1 MSDKPKATSATASE
15 GETSRVEGDRTVGE
29 QANRAAGTGRGVT
42 SPMDNPTEQFSA
54 VRAGDV
60 PRTDE
65 ELGLE
70 PDVPTVRDRA
80 TAVESAEA
88 AASGG
93 ATAARTRG
101 RSGETRKAASLT
113 KKPTA
118 TDPASEAETTALP
131 KTTAS
136 PKTTGAPKTAAVP
149 QDAAVSQDAAVP
161 EDGADR
167 TTEPIDDGGETAA
180 YAYASIP
187 PAANTPGER
196 SKSARRRPAENR
208 RGTLDL
214 GLLVLRVVVGATFLY
229 HGLQKATGWFHGS
242 GLDGT
247 RDMMAEGGWDHPTLS
262 TILLVVGE
270 IGGGALLILGLA
282 TPLAAGAVLAV
293 ILNAWAWKQG
303 MLPGF
308 QFNSSVPT
316 GVEID
321 TILAG
326 AAVAIILTG
335 PGRLSLDRGRG
346 WATRPF
352 VGSFTALLLAVVAAG
367 LTYWYLHG
375 GNPLTGIGP
384 FD

>member
-1 MSDKPKATSATASE
+1 MSTTGASTS
-15 GETSRVEGDRTVGE
+15 
-29 QANRAAGTGRGVT
+29 RGVT
-42 SPMDNPTEQFSA
+42 SPMDNPTEQFQAMDTS
-54 VRAGDV
+54 VRDV

-65 ELGLE
+65 ELGLD
-70 PDVPTVRDRA
+70 PDVPTVANRA
-80 TAVESAEA
+80 AAAGSEKSAEPA
-88 AASGG
+88 EPRPAASDPAASGPAESG
-93 ATAARTRG
+93 PAESGPGKADLRKRDAGAATAA
-101 RSGETRKAASLT
+101 
-113 KKPTA
+113 TA
-118 TDPASEAETTALP
+118 TATIPD
-131 KTTAS
+131 
-136 PKTTGAPKTAAVP
+136 
-149 QDAAVSQDAAVP
+149 QDAEP
-161 EDGADR
+161 EADSDTDQGSDTDR
-167 TTEPIDDGGETAA
+167 GGETAA

-196 SKSARRRPAENR
+196 SVAARRRAVENR

-214 GLLVLRVVVGATFLY
+214 GLLVLRLVVGAIFLY
-229 HGLQKATGWFHGS
+229 HGLQKLTGWFHGP

-270 IGGGALLILGLA
+270 VGGGALLILGLA

-293 ILNAWAWKQG
+293 ILDAWAWKQG

-316 GVEID
+316 GVELD

-326 AAVAIILTG
+326 TAVAIILTG

-352 VGSFTALLLAVVAAG
+352 IGSFTALLLAVVAAA
-367 LTYWYLHG
+367 LTFWYLHG

>member
-1 MSDKPKATSATASE
+1 HRDARHGNRSHAPDVTESAPSALPPGGFDAELAGHAVGRTARTLGFRRLRCTAVSDKPKATSATASE

-196 SKSARRRPAENR
+196 SKSARRRPAEN
-208 RGTLDL
+208 
-214 GLLVLRVVVGATFLY
+214 
-229 HGLQKATGWFHGS
+229 
-242 GLDGT
+242 
-247 RDMMAEGGWDHPTLS
+247 
-262 TILLVVGE
+262 
-270 IGGGALLILGLA
+270 
-282 TPLAAGAVLAV
+282 
-293 ILNAWAWKQG
+293 
-303 MLPGF
+303 
-308 QFNSSVPT
+308 
-316 GVEID
+316 
-321 TILAG
+321 
-326 AAVAIILTG
+326 
-335 PGRLSLDRGRG
+335 
-346 WATRPF
+346 
-352 VGSFTALLLAVVAAG
+352 
-367 LTYWYLHG
+367 
-375 GNPLTGIGP
+375 
-384 FD
+384 